1 MISTRLC
8 SASSG
13 ETRPRGNGTSS
24 RLMLPS
30 GCKTDSRAR
39 RRATPLRHWM
49 CPFWC
54 KLFGILCLSMF
65 FGPRKTCLVAL
76 TQVGVVVGEGSAG
89 SGSGRCMY
97 ACATALTC
105 SGPAPSSARTPKIWS
120 KCGSRDIVPRLFPVI
135 SGRSLAS
142 KPRHELPAVG
152 KAQVTRPTGATYW
165 LTRRLVEG
173 QVFLDL
179 RGDRPH
185 LLPYDKEHGPRCGH
199 GADLGRSARM
209 GSEPG
214 VLLRLRREAGGRQGP
229 GASAPVLP
237 RARRAA
243 PQVAAAGTSGR
254 GVPAGHSGG
263 GTGEPGTDQV
273 RS

>member
-1 MISTRLC
+1 MDRMF
-8 SASSG
+8 
-13 ETRPRGNGTSS
+13 GNRVELPGVAGKPT
-24 RLMLPS
+24 LMRQ
-30 GCKTDSRAR
+30 GMGA
-39 RRATPLRHWM
+39 
-49 CPFWC
+49 
-54 KLFGILCLSMF
+54 
-65 FGPRKTCLVAL
+65 
-76 TQVGVVVGEGSAG
+76 GSAG
-89 SGSGRCMY
+89 SAPGRCMY

-105 SGPAPSSARTPKIWS
+105 SGPAPKPARTPNIWL
-120 KCGSRDIVPRLFPVI
+120 KCGSRDMVPRLFPVI

-214 VLLRLRREAGGRQGP
+214 VLLRLRRKAGGRQGP
-229 GASAPVLP
+229 GASTPVLAG
-237 RARRAA
+237 ARREA
-243 PQVAAAGTSGR
+243 T
-254 GVPAGHSGG
+254 
-263 GTGEPGTDQV
+263 
-273 RS
+273 